1 MGFPSGTVVKNLSAN
16 SGNTGDV
23 GSIPASGRS
32 PGVGHRKPLQY
43 SCLENSV
50 DREALWAT
58 VRKNTQSWTWQNMH
72 ANRWLSYPRLGQGL
86 SKHFSTFWRK
96 YQVEFF
102 FFHSLLWNYISWAS
116 QRPSK
121 GFPPLLNLLLLLFFE
136 QHFMHILVKRSIGN
150 RVKSIIMLH
159 LVFKMKIMKL
169 KKKKLK

>member
-32 PGVGHRKPLQY
+32 PGVGNRKPLQY

-58 VRKNTQSWTWQNMH
+58 VHKNTQSWTWQNMH

-86 SKHFSTFWRK
+86 SKNFSTFWRK

-121 GFPPLLNLLLLLFFE
+121 DHFQDSCLSLLNFKWWE
-136 QHFMHILVKRSIGN
+136 TGQESPSISWIWSLRDLG
-150 RVKSIIMLH
+150 RCP
-159 LVFKMKIMKL
+159 
-169 KKKKLK
+169 